1 MIGRQRTGS
10 LSTNQ
15 MMAFRHSFSKE
26 ETRFKGECFYSNG
39 TGTGLLKRH
48 GRWEVNGRWM
58 EGMVDRR

>member
-1 MIGRQRTGS
+1 
-10 LSTNQ
+10 